1 MDGFNKVK
9 DNSEV
14 GLEIQEDCESS
25 IQVGST
31 TIGVLSVRI
40 GEGFVT
46 SRLEPDLQ
54 QLHKI

>member
-1 MDGFNKVK
+1 MEGFSKVK
-9 DNSEV
+9 DNFEV

-31 TIGVLSVRI
+31 TIGVLSVRT